1 MINIGSVLVLSVA
14 KEQVCF
20 KYGLLSNT
28 KMLIVIQ
35 NKIITV
41 RIWFIGLVLLE
52 REKSFWIF
60 INVSVLWTRFVNNSF
75 QKISPEISLDL

>member
-1 MINIGSVLVLSVA
+1 MINIGSVLVFSVA

-20 KYGLLSNT
+20 VKYGLLSNT

-35 NKIITV
+35 NKITV
-41 RIWFIGLVLLE
+41 RIGLVLLE

-60 INVSVLWTRFVNNSF
+60 INVSV
-75 QKISPEISLDL
+75 I